1 MGDVTGGLV
10 GRGVAR
16 FEENQDAMGD
26 DEQIQ
31 DANGI
36 KEKMRRIIG

>member
-16 FEENQDAMGD
+16 FEGNQDAMGD
-26 DEQIQ
+26 DEQGQ
-31 DANGI
+31 DADGMNI
-36 KEKMRRIIG
+36 